1 MASRFPITA
10 VSAQSQFV
18 RYRLD
23 TPAGPIE
30 LLNVHPI
37 SPRDGLESVRGDGI
51 RTQFLRGDLFNTR
64 ARAVVAQNTAIRMG
78 QLQDI
83 AAAAR
88 SYSSTPLVIVGD
100 TNLPD
105 LSWAFARLLGQYGDA
120 FTSAGS
126 GFGYSY
132 PSPHEA
138 WMRIDRILADKTHFR
153 FRSYEVINKYI
164 SDHYA
169 ITSELEL
176 VP

>member
-1 MASRFPITA
+1 MPKLAANISTLFVEVPFLQRFAAAARCGFQA
-10 VSAQSQFV
+10 VEYQYPYEWQ
-18 RYRLD
+18 
-23 TPAGPIE
+23 P
-30 LLNVHPI
+30 
-37 SPRDGLESVRGDGI
+37 
-51 RTQFLRGDLFNTR
+51 
-64 ARAVVAQNTAIRMG
+64 
-78 QLQDI
+78 QDI

-138 WMRIDRILADKTHFR
+138 WMRIDRILADKRHFR

>member
-1 MASRFPITA
+1 
-10 VSAQSQFV
+10 
-18 RYRLD
+18 
-23 TPAGPIE
+23 
-30 LLNVHPI
+30 VHPI